1 MNSGEFYTH
10 VVKIAKRCK
19 FPYAKAK
26 ERSIRDTIF
35 LGMNNTKARNKAI
48 NLMNEEGKELTM
60 DFLMQQLEIEDCN
73 AHHKGLS
80 QLDSSMSI
88 NFVAHDCRQNKGKN
102 NKKNQGNGKNLD
114 RTNQKHKDLLIVVIS
129 LKKPQGRR
137 TSA

>member
-19 FPYAKAK
+19 FPCAKAE

-73 AHHKGLS
+73 AHHKSLS
-80 QLDSSMSI
+80 QLDSRMSV
-88 NFVAHDCRQNKGKN
+88 NFVAYDYRQNKGKN

-114 RTNQKHKDLLIVVIS
+114 RTIQKHKDLLIVVIS
-129 LKKPQGRR
+129 LENPQGWR